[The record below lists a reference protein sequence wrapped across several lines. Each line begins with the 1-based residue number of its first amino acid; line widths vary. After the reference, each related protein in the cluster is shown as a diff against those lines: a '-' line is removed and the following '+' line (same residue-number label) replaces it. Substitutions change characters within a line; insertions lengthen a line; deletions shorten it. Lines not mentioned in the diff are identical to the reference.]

1 MMYIIFYKIYDIL
14 KWSINISN
22 INEITSLI
30 SVIISILLIF
40 IYLKTVLDILLKKE
54 RLFYELL
61 SNTKNISTIKY
72 EKNKQNKN
80 ESISENG
87 ILET

>member
-14 KWSINISN
+14 KWSRNISN

-72 EKNKQNKN
+72 EKIKQNKN